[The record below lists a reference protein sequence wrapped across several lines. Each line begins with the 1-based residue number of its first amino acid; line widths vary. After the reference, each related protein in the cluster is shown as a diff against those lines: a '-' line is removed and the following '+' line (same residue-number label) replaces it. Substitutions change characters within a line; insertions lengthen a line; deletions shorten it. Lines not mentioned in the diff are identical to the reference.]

1 MNGQEEVLVCG
12 STNCVGR
19 EDKFQ
24 RKDWGVT
31 QTKSTGDLQCNDSEH
46 KVFGQRLWP
55 AELDYLWREALAR
68 TVATDPRVFHTSGC
82 ALMIACL
89 RVLCGSSV

>member
-1 MNGQEEVLVCG
+1 MDGEEEVLICG
-12 STNCVGR
+12 CTNRVGR
-19 EDKFQ
+19 ENKFEG
-24 RKDWGVT
+24 KDRGVT

-46 KVFGQRLWP
+46 NVFGQRLWP
-55 AELDYLWREALAR
+55 AELDYLWWESLAR
-68 TVATDPRVFHTSGC
+68 IVAKVPRVFHTSGC